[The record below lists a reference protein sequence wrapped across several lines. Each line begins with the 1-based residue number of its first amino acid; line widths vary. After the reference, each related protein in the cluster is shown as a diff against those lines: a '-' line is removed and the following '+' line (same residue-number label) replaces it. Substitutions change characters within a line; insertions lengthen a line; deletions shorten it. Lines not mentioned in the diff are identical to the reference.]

1 MRAWFVPQ
9 GTRIEALRAVPELA
23 SYADGDLNTLLP
35 YFDEVTVSAGS
46 VVAREGERC
55 SEFVVVLNG
64 RLHTEGG
71 STPTRR
77 LRAGDSLGWD
87 AMWQRLPNNA
97 TAVVDTEAHLLVMSH
112 AQFRAI
118 KAIAKPPE

>member
-9 GTRIEALRAVPELA
+9 GTRIEALRAAPELA
-23 SYADGDLNTLLP
+23 SYSDRDLKRLLP
-35 YFDEVTVSAGS
+35 YFDEVTLPAGT

-64 RLHTEGG
+64 SLHTRAGCIPAR
-71 STPTRR
+71 T
-77 LRAGDSLGWD
+77 LRAGDSLGWE
-87 AMWQRLPNNA
+87 AMWQRLPNDA
-97 TAVVDTEAHLLVMSH
+97 TAVVDADAQLLVMSH

-118 KAIAKPPE
+118 KAIAEPPE

>member
-9 GTRIEALRAVPELA
+9 GTRIDALRAAPELA
-23 SYADGDLNTLLP
+23 LYSDRDLKTLLP
-35 YFDEVTVSAGS
+35 YFDEITVPAGS
-46 VVAREGERC
+46 VVALEGERC

-64 RLHTEGG
+64 RLHTEGS
-71 STPTRR
+71 STHTRT

-87 AMWQRLPNNA
+87 AMWKRLPNDA

-118 KAIAKPPE
+118 KAIADPPE

>member
-9 GTRIEALRAVPELA
+9 GTRIEALRAAAELG
-23 SYADGDLNTLLP
+23 SYSDRDLQGLLP
-35 YFDEVTVSAGS
+35 YFDEVTLPAGT

-64 RLHTEGG
+64 RLHTMTGCIPAR
-71 STPTRR
+71 T
-77 LRAGDSLGWD
+77 LRAGDSLGWE
-87 AMWQRLPNNA
+87 AMWQRLPNDA
-97 TAVVDTEAHLLVMSH
+97 TAVVDTDAQLLVMSH

-118 KAIAKPPE
+118 KAIAEPPE

>member
-9 GTRIEALRAVPELA
+9 GTRIEALRAAPELA
-23 SYADGDLNTLLP
+23 SYADRDLNRLLP
-35 YFDEVTVSAGS
+35 YFDEVTVPAGS

-71 STPTRR
+71 CAHTRT
-77 LRAGDSLGWD
+77 LRAGDSLGWA
-87 AMWQRLPNNA
+87 AMWERSPNDA
-97 TAVVDTEAHLLVMSH
+97 TAFVDTEAHLLVMSH

-118 KAIAKPPE
+118 KAIADPPE

>member
-9 GTRIEALRAVPELA
+9 GTRIEALRAAPELG
-23 SYADGDLNTLLP
+23 SYSDRDLQGLLP
-35 YFDEVTVSAGS
+35 YFDEVTLPAGT

-64 RLHTEGG
+64 RLHTMTGCIPAR
-71 STPTRR
+71 T
-77 LRAGDSLGWD
+77 LRAGDSLGWE
-87 AMWQRLPNNA
+87 AMWQRLPNDA
-97 TAVVDTEAHLLVMSH
+97 TAVVDADAQLLVMSH

-118 KAIAKPPE
+118 KAIAEPPE

>member
-9 GTRIEALRAVPELA
+9 GTRIEALRATPELA
-23 SYADGDLNTLLP
+23 SYTDRDLQGLLA
-35 YFDEVTVSAGS
+35 YFDEVRLPAGT

-64 RLHTEGG
+64 RLHTKAGCI
-71 STPTRR
+71 PTRT
-77 LRAGDSLGWD
+77 LRAGDSLGWE
-87 AMWQRLPNNA
+87 AMWERLPNDA
-97 TAVVDTEAHLLVMSH
+97 TAVVDVDAQLLVMSH

-118 KAIAKPPE
+118 KAIAEPPE